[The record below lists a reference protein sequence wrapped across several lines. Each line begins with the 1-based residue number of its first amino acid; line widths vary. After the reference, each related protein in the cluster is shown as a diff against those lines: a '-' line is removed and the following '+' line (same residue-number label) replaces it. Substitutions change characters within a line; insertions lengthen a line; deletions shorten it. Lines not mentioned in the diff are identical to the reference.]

1 MMVQVRSWVSQNHAL
16 VMFLI
21 GQAIALGAVIVS
33 LIAYSVRL
41 ETRVS
46 TLEVRGSPHLERID
60 GRLTALEGLTNS
72 NKASVDKI
80 IDVLTRELGKKP

>member
-1 MMVQVRSWVSQNHAL
+1 MMVAVRSWVSQNHAL

-60 GRLTALEGLTNS
+60 GRLTALEGLTNG
-72 NKASVDKI
+72 NKASIDKI
-80 IDVLTRELGKKP
+80 IDVMTRELGKKP

>member
-72 NKASVDKI
+72 NRATLDRVTDI
-80 IDVLTRELGKKP
+80 MTRELGKKP